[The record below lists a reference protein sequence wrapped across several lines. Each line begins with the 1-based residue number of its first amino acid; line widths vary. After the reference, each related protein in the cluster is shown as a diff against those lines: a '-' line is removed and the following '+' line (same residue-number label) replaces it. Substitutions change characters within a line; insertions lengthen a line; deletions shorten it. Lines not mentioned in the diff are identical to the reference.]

1 MNIKTLASS
10 VGMFI
15 LGAIVGQLVARNS
28 WSDQSSAAKPVPLV
42 SQARIDPTV
51 ARTSIQTSDCNSVA
65 GEAASTPQDAFAS
78 AVAEADGEWKYTQLT
93 AAFTRLLSQ
102 SPEEALRVAD
112 RIPIEYRQQVVS
124 AALAQFAAQKPDRA
138 LGAIDGITAN
148 YGTYLGVVLGVLAEQ
163 NPGYAVEIAIQNAHR
178 DPTGEIF
185 SSLIP
190 ALVHSN
196 LDMAA
201 SVVNAMEKPPLPL
214 IQQVASGYARNDP
227 ERAYQW
233 AAQSARRSGHNSVD
247 EAVNTLS
254 MSIALSSPE
263 AAMNFLGRTQDA
275 TIRNSLIRAISQ
287 RMGQQDL
294 RTAWRWLSQYRTE
307 AAYSENAGNLLYRW
321 SYVKAEEVAELLPSI
336 EDRGMQ
342 SAVAEELATAWQR
355 SDPNAYQAWRSS
367 LPSNSILRG
376 DR

>member
-1 MNIKTLASS
+1 MNIKTLANS
-10 VGMFI
+10 VGLFI
-15 LGAIVGQLVARNS
+15 VGAIVGQLVARNS
-28 WSDQSSAAKPVPLV
+28 SSDQSSAAEPVPLV
-42 SQARIDPTV
+42 SLARIDPAVTH
-51 ARTSIQTSDCNSVA
+51 TPIQTRDCKSAA

-78 AVAEADGEWKYTQLT
+78 AVAEADGEWKYAQLT
-93 AAFTRLLSQ
+93 AAFTRLLTQ
-102 SPEEALRVAD
+102 SPDEALRAVD

-124 AALAQFAAQKPDRA
+124 AALAQLAAHQPDRA
-138 LGAIDGITAN
+138 LGSIEGITAN
-148 YGTYLGVVLGVLAEQ
+148 YGTYLGVVLGVIAEG
-163 NPGYAVEIAIQNAHR
+163 NPRYAVEIAIQNAHR
-178 DPTGEIF
+178 DPTGEVF

-201 SVVNAMEKPPLPL
+201 SVVSAMEKPPLTL

-233 AAQSARRSGHNSVD
+233 AAQSARRSGRNSVD

-263 AAMNFLGRTQDA
+263 AAMDFLGRTQDA

-287 RMGQQDL
+287 QMGQQDL
-294 RTAWRWLSQYRTE
+294 RTAWTWLRQYRTE
-307 AAYSENAGNLLYRW
+307 AAYSENARNLLYRW

-336 EDRGMQ
+336 EDREMQ
-342 SAVAEELATAWQR
+342 SVVAEELARVWQR

-367 LPSNSILRG
+367 LPSGSVLGG

>member
-15 LGAIVGQLVARNS
+15 VGAILGHLVS
-28 WSDQSSAAKPVPLV
+28 SSDPPSVTEPVPIVL
-42 SQARIDPTV
+42 QAP
-51 ARTSIQTSDCNSVA
+51 TSIQTRDCKSAA

-78 AVAEADGEWKYTQLT
+78 AVAEADGEWKYAQLT
-93 AAFTRLLSQ
+93 AAFTRLLTQ
-102 SPEEALRVAD
+102 SPDEALRAVD

-124 AALAQFAAQKPDRA
+124 AALAQLAAQQPDRA
-138 LGAIDGITAN
+138 LGSIEGITAN
-148 YGTYLGVVLGVLAEQ
+148 YGSYLGVVLGVIAER
-163 NPGYAVEIAIQNAHR
+163 NPRYAVEVAIQNAHR
-178 DPTGEIF
+178 DPTGEVF

-201 SVVNAMEKPPLPL
+201 SVVSAMEKPPLTL

-233 AAQSARRSGHNSVD
+233 AAQSARRSGRNVVS
-247 EAVNTLS
+247 EAVDTLS

-287 RMGQQDL
+287 QMGQQDL
-294 RTAWRWLSQYRTE
+294 RTAWTWLSQYRSE
-307 AAYSENAGNLLYRW
+307 AAYSENARNLLYRW
-321 SYVKAEEVAELLPSI
+321 SYVKSEEVAELLPAI
-336 EDRGMQ
+336 EDREMQ
-342 SAVAEELATAWQR
+342 LAVAEELATAWQR

-367 LPSNSILRG
+367 LPSGSVLRG